1 MSVTTV
7 DEVIDQLGQIIDEA
21 RRAGDRI
28 GFFAALY
35 RHVTIEVRDGIAAG
49 VFDDGPR
56 MQRLDVTFATR
67 YLDAL
72 DRFRHGGHPS
82 GCWLLSFQAAVT
94 RQPLILQHLLL
105 GINAHINLDLGIAAA
120 QTAPGPQLPELQG
133 DFNRINDILAG
144 MIAQT
149 RTDVEEVSPWIR
161 LLDRVDPQAEDE
173 LIRFSLDRARI
184 NAWSV
189 ATRLSHLDLA
199 QWPQEID
206 VLDGWATVL
215 GNLVLHPPGL
225 AYNAALAAIRARES
239 NDVAKVIDVLCQ
251 PGGGGAG
258 SLRRTA

>member
-7 DEVIDQLGQIIDEA
+7 DEVIDQLDGIVAPA

-35 RHVTIEVRDGIAAG
+35 RQVTVKVRDGIAAG

-56 MQRLDVTFATR
+56 MQRLDVIFASR

-72 DRFRHGGHPS
+72 ATFRHGGRPS
-82 GCWLLSFQAAVT
+82 GCWLLSFQAAAS
-94 RQPLILQHLLL
+94 RPPLILQHLLL

-120 QTAPGPQLPELQG
+120 QTAPGPQLAGLQG

-149 RTDVEEVSPWIR
+149 TTDVDEVSPWIR
-161 LLDRVDPQAEDE
+161 LLDRVDPRVEDG
-173 LIRFSLDRARI
+173 LIRFSLDRARA

-189 ATRLSHLDLA
+189 ATRLSHLDAA

-206 VLDGWATVL
+206 VLDNWATVL

-239 NDVAKVIDVLCQ
+239 NDVARVIDILGQ
-251 PGGGGAG
+251 SGAAAAPM
-258 SLRRTA
+258 RRTA